1 VTESVVEIVVT
12 LGASSGK
19 VGAKIAVKVSAKLT
33 KEAAEK
39 LAKEMAEKALKEAAE
54 AAEQQLAKSAG
65 KQTSRIIEETAEMH
79 AKRMAKEGAEKA
91 GKEGAEQ
98 CGKKTGKEATEYARK
113 VGKQGEDAAGIDAR
127 IKGRINVPGTSRW
140 RIPDEL
146 TRFVLKE
153 VKNVK
158 YLSLTRQLRD
168 YLKIARSTG
177 RTFELWVPQALPL
190 NKLSAPLRKLIEEGE
205 IILKRF

>member
-1 VTESVVEIVVT
+1 MVT

-39 LAKEMAEKALKEAAE
+39 LAKELAEKALKEAAE
-54 AAEQQLAKSAG
+54 LAEEQLAKSAG

-146 TRFVLKE
+146 TRMLLKE
-153 VKNVK
+153 VKNVAK
-158 YLSLTRQLRD
+158 LSFTRQLRD
-168 YLKIARSTG
+168 YVKISQELG
-177 RTFELWVPQALPL
+177 IPFELWMREGV
-190 NKLSAPLRKLIEEGE
+190 KLSKPLREAIEEGL
-205 IILKRF
+205 IIPKYFRRPL

>member
-65 KQTSRIIEETAEMH
+65 KQTSRIIEETGEMA
-79 AKRMAKEGAEKA
+79 AKRMAKGGAEKA
-91 GKEGAEQ
+91 AKEGAEQ

-113 VGKQGEDAAGIDAR
+113 VGKQGEDAAGINAR
-127 IKGRINVPGTSRW
+127 KKGFQVPGTNRW
-140 RIPDEL
+140 RFPDAVTE
-146 TRFVLKE
+146 FVLKE
-153 VKNVK
+153 VKNVAK
-158 YLSLTRQLRD
+158 LSFTRQLRD
-168 YLKIARSTG
+168 YVKLSKHLG
-177 RTFELWVPQALPL
+177 VPFELWVREGAH
-190 NKLSAPLRKLIEEGE
+190 LSKPLREAIDNGD
-205 IILKRF
+205 IILRWFTTKP